1 MSLLICG
8 SVRKLECDSCFHA
21 TPHERESDCAKS
33 ECSSLGDSPCECKEH
48 ACVAYWVGD
57 KPDRVHTHITSSAA
71 DDSGKHYRFEF
82 QGVKMDPYR
91 ILKVYGITDPAQQH
105 AIKKLLRAGRSVK
118 SFRRDVEEVIS
129 TLNRLLEM
137 LEEED
142 K

>member
-1 MSLLICG
+1 
-8 SVRKLECDSCFHA
+8 
-21 TPHERESDCAKS
+21 
-33 ECSSLGDSPCECKEH
+33 
-48 ACVAYWVGD
+48 
-57 KPDRVHTHITSSAA
+57 VHTHITSSAA